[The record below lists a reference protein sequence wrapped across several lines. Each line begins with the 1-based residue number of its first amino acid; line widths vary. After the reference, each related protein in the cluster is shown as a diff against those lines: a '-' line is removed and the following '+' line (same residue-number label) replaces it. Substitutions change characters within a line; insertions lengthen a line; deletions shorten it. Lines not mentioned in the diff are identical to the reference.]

1 MKLLQITYALSVQ
14 YQPLGLIQ
22 CSWLLQLLSTVR
34 WANYVLPLICVYQ
47 CPASIGQPCWVPNA
61 SWHPQKSRCPHFLWG
76 RAGPGCKPHS
86 IVSFLLDVPADCL
99 QHCEWKIN
107 KSTFFLSWKKK
118 KKEKEEG
125 KSVGS
130 NKCRRPLLNYTIIS
144 IILIQVS
151 IVMLY
156 T

>member
-76 RAGPGCKPHS
+76 GAGPGCKPHS

-107 KSTFFLSWKKK
+107 KSTFFFFKLEKKK
-118 KKEKEEG
+118 RKRRRREK
-125 KSVGS
+125 
-130 NKCRRPLLNYTIIS
+130 RRQQQMQEASFKLYDHFNYPYS
-144 IILIQVS
+144 S
-151 IVMLY
+151 
-156 T
+156 